1 MDQTKVS
8 PLKRFWQLLK
18 PDRKEIKN
26 IYVYAF
32 FLGLVNLS
40 LPLGI
45 QSIINLI
52 QGGQMST
59 SWAILVVFVILGVAI
74 SGILQINQ
82 LKITEHLQQKIFA
95 RAAFEFAYRI
105 PRVKLEALYKHYAP
119 ELMNRFFDVISIQK
133 GLSKILIDFSTAS
146 IQTVFGLLL
155 LSLYHPFFIIF
166 SLILIILVYAI
177 FKLTYKNGLNT
188 SLKESKN
195 KYNVAHW
202 LEELARTNV
211 SFKLAGITDLPLEKT
226 NLSVAN
232 YVDSRDSH
240 FRVLKNQ
247 YRLMVSF
254 KVLVAAGLLIA
265 GSILVMDQQ
274 MNLGQFVA
282 SELII
287 LLVLGAVEKLVLSL
301 ESIYDVLTSLEKV
314 GQVTDL
320 DLEKND
326 GIEIT
331 SILEPDAPGL
341 EVELM
346 DIHFSYP
353 YQKKLIFEGANL
365 NIKRG
370 ERLLIKGNSDSG
382 KTTLLYLLAGLYKI
396 KQGSIAFNGLTMGN
410 LNPNHL
416 RSVIGDC
423 LMDEMLFEGTV
434 LENITMG
441 RKNATLESVQWAVEN
456 LGLSS
461 FIKRLPE
468 GFNTIIHSQ
477 GKHFSKGIV
486 DKLILARSIADR
498 PRLLLV
504 KDAFA
509 SLDSVERIRIMDFL
523 TAPENSWTL
532 VVASKDPKWETK
544 VNRVILAENGS
555 LTEQKK

>member
-1 MDQTKVS
+1 MDQTNTS

-59 SWAILVVFVILGVAI
+59 SWAILVIFVILGIAI

-82 LKITEHLQQKIFA
+82 LKITEYLQQKIFA

-146 IQTVFGLLL
+146 IQTIFGLLL

-211 SFKLAGITDLPLEKT
+211 SFKLAGTTDLPLEKT
-226 NLSVAN
+226 NLSVEN
-232 YVDSRDSH
+232 YVESRDSH

-247 YRLMVSF
+247 YRLMVTF

-265 GSILVMDQQ
+265 GSILVMEQQ

-282 SELII
+282 AELII

-331 SILEPDAPGL
+331 SILKSDSPGL
-341 EVELM
+341 EVELI

-353 YQKKLIFEGANL
+353 YQNSLIFEGAYL
-365 NIKRG
+365 NIKKE

-396 KQGSIAFNGLTMGN
+396 KQGSIVFNGITMGN
-410 LNPNHL
+410 LNPHHL

-441 RKNATLESVQWAVEN
+441 RKNATLENVQWAVES

-486 DKLILARSIADR
+486 DKLILARSIADK
-498 PRLLLV
+498 PLLLLV
-504 KDAFA
+504 KDAFT
-509 SLDSVERIRIMDFL
+509 SLESKERIRIMDFL
-523 TAPENSWTL
+523 TAPENNWTL
-532 VVASKDPKWETK
+532 VVASKDSTWETK
-544 VNRVILAENGS
+544 VDRVILAENGT